1 MKRFKPYVLSL
12 TEIGLTLVLL
22 LLLTLTRFGLN
33 SFDDNIALLFTI
45 VFTLIYAAISI
56 RYMLAYTNMIKVNW
70 RGNDRLRDI
79 FNILW
84 QSAAHLV
91 LGVTVLDYVY
101 LYLKNDL
108 YCFIVLLLSVI
119 AAVSDFFI
127 RYIRMI
133 KK

>member
-45 VFTLIYAAISI
+45 IFTLIYAAISI

-70 RGNDRLRDI
+70 RGNDRVRDI

-101 LYLKNDL
+101 FYLKNDL
-108 YCFIVLLLSVI
+108 YCFIVLLLSGI

>member
-12 TEIGLTLVLL
+12 TEIGFTLVLL

-56 RYMLAYTNMIKVNW
+56 RYMLAYTNMTKVNW
-70 RGNDRLRDI
+70 RGNDRARDI
-79 FNILW
+79 FNIIW

-101 LYLKNDL
+101 FYLKNDL

>member
-33 SFDDNIALLFTI
+33 SFGDNMALLFTI
-45 VFTLIYAAISI
+45 IFTLIYASISI
-56 RYMLAYTNMIKVNW
+56 CYMLAYTNTIKVNW
-70 RGNDRLRDI
+70 RANDRARDI
-79 FNILW
+79 FNISW

-101 LYLKNDL
+101 FYLKNDL
-108 YCFIVLLLSVI
+108 YCFIVLLLAVV

-127 RYIRMI
+127 RYR
-133 KK
+133 KLF

>member
-45 VFTLIYAAISI
+45 VFTLIYAATSI

-70 RGNDRLRDI
+70 RVNDRVKDI

-84 QSAAHLV
+84 QSAAHPF

-101 LYLKNDL
+101 FYLKNDL

-127 RYIRMI
+127 RYMRMI